1 MENLIVASHSHSHC
15 WTDEWVHNTTGLAS
29 IVDLLER
36 RPSEFIVNRMVL
48 DRPCLRERLVR

>member
-1 MENLIVASHSHSHC
+1 MASHSHSHC